1 MSSATE
7 TINKLSEALNTLI
20 TAYEELQGENNK
32 LEVVITQLKEEKANV
47 EQEKNKLEEAKAK
60 VEEENF
66 SLQDNLTTLSDNSEE
81 QNTSM
86 YNMLDKIELL
96 LSNEVAV
103 PTYNKKEAAQET
115 SVNKPVVNQEPEK
128 SQSIVDDE
136 VSTLLQ
142 EDKKEPENN
151 PDNKIDLN
159 RMASLLNGFNK

>member
-32 LEVVITQLKEEKANV
+32 LEVVITQLKAEKANV
-47 EQEKNKLEEAKAK
+47 QEEKNKLEEEKTK
-60 VEEENF
+60 VEQEKN

-81 QNTSM
+81 QNNSM

-103 PTYNKKEAAQET
+103 PTYEKKDEEASEVIEKEPILESQANIEEEVT
-115 SVNKPVVNQEPEK
+115 S
-128 SQSIVDDE
+128 
-136 VSTLLQ
+136 LLT

-151 PDNKIDLN
+151 SDNKIDLN

>member
-32 LEVVITQLKEEKANV
+32 LEVVITQLKAEKANV
-47 EQEKNKLEEAKAK
+47 QEEKNKLEEEKAK
-60 VEEENF
+60 VEQEKN

-81 QNTSM
+81 QNNSM

-103 PTYNKKEAAQET
+103 PTYDNK
-115 SVNKPVVNQEPEK
+115 S
-128 SQSIVDDE
+128 E
-136 VSTLLQ
+136 VSNEIIEKEPILESQTNVEEEVTSLLT

-151 PDNKIDLN
+151 SDNKIDLN

>member
-1 MSSATE
+1 MSTATE
-7 TINKLSEALNTLI
+7 TISKLSEALNTLI

-47 EQEKNKLEEAKAK
+47 EAEKNKLEEAKAK

-81 QNTSM
+81 QNNSM

-103 PTYNKKEAAQET
+103 PTYEKKEEIP
-115 SVNKPVVNQEPEK
+115 NEPMVKNELEN
-128 SQSIVDDE
+128 SQNIVDEE
-136 VSTLLQ
+136 VISLLA

>member
-47 EQEKNKLEEAKAK
+47 QEEKNKLEEEKTK
-60 VEEENF
+60 VEQEKN

-81 QNTSM
+81 QNNSM

-103 PTYNKKEAAQET
+103 PSYEKKEEVPNAVIEKEPLLESQANLEEEVT
-115 SVNKPVVNQEPEK
+115 S
-128 SQSIVDDE
+128 
-136 VSTLLQ
+136 LLA

-151 PDNKIDLN
+151 SDNKIDLN

>member
-32 LEVVITQLKEEKANV
+32 LEVVITQLKAEKANV
-47 EQEKNKLEEAKAK
+47 QEEKNKLEEEKAK
-60 VEEENF
+60 VEQEKN

-81 QNTSM
+81 QNNSM

-103 PTYNKKEAAQET
+103 PTYDEKSHASNEIIE
-115 SVNKPVVNQEPEK
+115 QEPVLE
-128 SQSIVDDE
+128 SQTNVEEE
-136 VSTLLQ
+136 VTSLLT

-151 PDNKIDLN
+151 SDNKIDLN